1 MVSRFDFNNE
11 ANDKRKGV
19 GNKQKEQPSK
29 KKTKNSSLA
38 KGKKEKDTQKK
49 SGTIIFPRRNE
60 ISFRIILYAILV
72 FIALYLVFCV
82 YKYVNSKNI

>member
-29 KKTKNSSLA
+29 KNSKIVSLA
-38 KGKKEKDTQKK
+38 KGKKEKDFHLYNY
-49 SGTIIFPRRNE
+49 SSSSCSDRRVC
-60 ISFRIILYAILV
+60 ICYLCLSF
-72 FIALYLVFCV
+72 
-82 YKYVNSKNI
+82 KG